1 MAFLFLPD
9 TSDIFLSIDLAKILV
24 KVLDKK
30 GIINLGG
37 PTQTAY
43 NFAKKYNPKIKKISA
58 KKLLGNTFPRN
69 PSMNLLKLN
78 KILNKK

>member
-1 MAFLFLPD
+1 MTLQKNIIRKLKKFL
-9 TSDIFLSIDLAKILV
+9 
-24 KVLDKK
+24 
-30 GIINLGG
+30 
-37 PTQTAY
+37 Q
-43 NFAKKYNPKIKKISA
+43 